1 MDQLVGDNHPQL
13 YRMTKAANDIQLA
26 AFFIGISMVYVA
38 GAYTCASRRD
48 FLVCEVDNVLYYKC
62 TGVSAMTAR
71 TINVRLPEALYN
83 QIEELAKAT
92 ARSKSFLAIDA
103 LTHYVQSESWQI
115 RDIHEGIKEADAGE
129 FATDKQVKAV
139 FAKYG
144 A

>member
-1 MDQLVGDNHPQL
+1 
-13 YRMTKAANDIQLA
+13 MTTK
-26 AFFIGISMVYVA
+26 
-38 GAYTCASRRD
+38 
-48 FLVCEVDNVLYYKC
+48 
-62 TGVSAMTAR
+62 

-103 LTHYVQSESWQI
+103 LTHYVQRESWQI
-115 RDIHEGIKEADAGE
+115 RDIHEGIAEADAGE
-129 FATDKQVKAV
+129 FDTDDQVKAV

>member
-1 MDQLVGDNHPQL
+1 
-13 YRMTKAANDIQLA
+13 
-26 AFFIGISMVYVA
+26 
-38 GAYTCASRRD
+38 
-48 FLVCEVDNVLYYKC
+48 
-62 TGVSAMTAR
+62 MTAR

-92 ARSKSFLAIDA
+92 ARTKSFSAIDA
-103 LTHYVQSESWQI
+103 LTNDVQRESWQI

-129 FATDKQVKAV
+129 FATDKQVKSV

>member
-1 MDQLVGDNHPQL
+1 M
-13 YRMTKAANDIQLA
+13 
-26 AFFIGISMVYVA
+26 
-38 GAYTCASRRD
+38 
-48 FLVCEVDNVLYYKC
+48 
-62 TGVSAMTAR
+62 SAK

-92 ARSKSFLAIDA
+92 AQTKSFLTIDA
-103 LTHYVQSESWQI
+103 LTHYVERESWQI

-129 FATDKQVKAV
+129 FATDDQVKDV